1 MNNREI
7 YLSQPH
13 PCDYLTEEISRFL
26 FLSPDRALSIGTYSR
41 LVAQGFRRSG
51 RLVYRPHCA
60 ACQACIPA
68 RVPVDRFTPK
78 RNQRRCGQR
87 NRDLRIIARAPEFR
101 EDHYDLYIR
110 YLKARHRDGAM
121 VESTPED
128 YLDFLTC
135 PWCETLFYEFRLGDS
150 LLAVAVADLLEDGLS
165 AVYTFFDPIHERR
178 GLGTFAILSEI
189 EAVKRMGLQ
198 RLYLGYW
205 IERCDKMRYK
215 SNFAPWR
222 FSGRGNGNRFPNP
235 ARSAPPRQKPLAP
248 ASHVSPDG
256 I

>member
-68 RVPVDRFTPK
+68 RVPVDHFTPK

-110 YLKARHRDGAM
+110 YLKARHRDGTM

-165 AVYTFFDPIHERR
+165 AVYTFFDPVHERR

-215 SNFAPWR
+215 SNFRPLEVFREGQWKSLPESRPQRSPSAKTVGAGQPC
-222 FSGRGNGNRFPNP
+222 FP
-235 ARSAPPRQKPLAP
+235 
-248 ASHVSPDG
+248 
-256 I
+256 